1 MKTKKREKRLFDI
14 DDLVGV
20 FVSLWTED
28 NSVFIHEAM
37 RDQITFLL
45 LVYCFSIARIGAFL
59 HNGKTEV

>member
-1 MKTKKREKRLFDI
+1 MTTKKRHKHLFDI

-37 RDQITFLL
+37 RDQITFWL
-45 LVYCFSIARIGAFL
+45 LVYYFSVAYIGASFTMARR
-59 HNGKTEV
+59 K